1 MSSVLYV
8 HFPLVSIAKS
18 DNPSNQAIYYAAV
31 QDTLDRL
38 ATVHAFPLDAPK
50 GGLLLEVVVPS
61 GNDVDAVFAAEERLH
76 EIAWPSSDS
85 GDDDMVDEGYVNVV
99 VPWGK
104 RDPHPRC

>member
-1 MSSVLYV
+1 MSPILYV

-18 DNPSNQAIYYAAV
+18 DAPSNQAIYYAAV

-38 ATVHAFPLDAPK
+38 ATVHAFPQDAPK
-50 GGLLLEVVVPS
+50 GGLLLEVVAPS

-85 GDDDMVDEGYVNVV
+85 GDDDTVDEGYVHVV

-104 RDPHPRC
+104 RDPHT